1 MNLILFGNTS
11 VTERVYS
18 DSGFVE
24 TKLSGKDTSL
34 VILPKDLSR
43 STSDVIN
50 FLTKNPKIIFFHYRS
65 GAGGVNIPR
74 VQYYGRLAY
83 PISILVVIII
93 GFAIASVRRRRK
105 GAFFQL
111 V

>member
-1 MNLILFGNTS
+1 MRLTS

-24 TKLSGKDTSL
+24 TKLPGKDTSL

-43 STSDVIN
+43 STSDIYQ
-50 FLTKNPKIIFFHYRS
+50 LSYQESQDYIASIIRS

-74 VQYYGRLAY
+74 VQYVGRLAY

-93 GFAIASVRRRRK
+93 GFAIASVKRSEGR
-105 GAFFQL
+105 GSIFQ
-111 V
+111 